1 MMNKNPAV
9 EENTNAAAEKDFRS
23 NSELINAIL
32 NSFSIPQNFG
42 FLSDDESSLSD
53 SSYQEALKLKYL
65 YKDFKKYLYEKIS
78 PIAEIQIYKGVSK
91 LAIVLEDYD
100 FVIKIPFNGYP
111 DIDYD
116 EPFPDN
122 FYFFSA
128 EEQKNWEKEHQCL
141 DFIEFQYASVD
152 DDPTDY
158 CLAEL
163 HNYEQVVIDG
173 FSEYFAETSF
183 FDFKDNHRIY
193 VQEKVIP
200 NSYNPLLK
208 EDISE
213 EISEEVQTL
222 KDSVE
227 TTDVLPEEWW
237 AAALKMHSYDEVL
250 QFACYLEEDPND
262 LDLLNDIHSGNIG
275 QKEDGHPCLLDFS
288 GFYE

>member
-1 MMNKNPAV
+1 MINKNPAV
-9 EENTNAAAEKDFRS
+9 EEKTNAATAKDFRS

-42 FLSDDESSLSD
+42 FLSSDDKYLSD

-65 YKDFKKYLYEKIS
+65 YKDFKKYLYERIS

-116 EPFPDN
+116 EQYPTN
-122 FYFFSA
+122 FYSFPA
-128 EEQKNWEKEHQCL
+128 EEQKNWKKEHQYIN
-141 DFIEFQYASVD
+141 FIEFQYASVD

-183 FDFKDNHRIY
+183 FDFKDDHRVY

-200 NSYNPLLK
+200 NIYKPLLK
-208 EDISE
+208 ENISE
-213 EISEEVQTL
+213 KISEEVQTL
-222 KDSVE
+222 NDSVE
-227 TTDVLPEEWW
+227 TTSYLPEDWW

-250 QFACYLEEDPND
+250 QFACYLEKDPHD
-262 LDLLNDIHSGNIG
+262 LDLLNDTHSGNIG
-275 QKEDGHPCLLDFS
+275 QKKDGHPCLLDFS